1 LMLETMFFEDEI
13 RNPEEELD
21 TLPPVG
27 GANARE
33 LSIAK
38 KLVDSLTD
46 KWDPSRYKNT
56 YRERVEELV
65 EQKRAGH
72 AVVHGAEDRPKSNV
86 IDLMSALQASI
97 DRTSK
102 RPARS
107 AAKATSATKGASM
120 KISAH
125 REQQGLDAMT
135 KADLI
140 ERAKKLKIDVT
151 SKMTKDDLIR
161 VVSEAK
167 NAKKKSG

>member
-1 LMLETMFFEDEI
+1 MFFEDEI
-13 RNPEEELD
+13 RDPEEELD

-27 GANARE
+27 DANARE

-46 KWDPSRYKNT
+46 AWDPSRYQNT
-56 YRERVEELV
+56 YRQRVEELV

-97 DRTSK
+97 DRSSK
-102 RPARS
+102 RPTRS
-107 AAKATSATKGASM
+107 AAKASAPSKSTSM
-120 KISAH
+120 KVSTH

-135 KADLI
+135 KADLV
-140 ERAKKLKIDVT
+140 ERAKKLKLDVT
-151 SKMTKDDLIR
+151 TKMTKDDLIR
-161 VVSEAK
+161 VVSAAK